1 MSIYSYNPK
10 KKVYNIYKMK
20 VKGLALI
27 FSIAALEGLAIYLI
41 KLFNNTKQLYYY
53 IAALV
58 IYAIMIHL
66 ISLSYSYL
74 SVGVSQLL
82 LSGLVMMFGLL
93 LGAIMFGEKLSRNEW
108 IGIGIIVA
116 GIIMTQL

>member
-1 MSIYSYNPK
+1 
-10 KKVYNIYKMK
+10 MK

-27 FSIAALEGLAIYLI
+27 LAIASLEGLATYLI
-41 KLFNNTKQLYYY
+41 KLFNKTKHSYYY
-53 IAALV
+53 FGGLI
-58 IYAIMIHL
+58 IYAIMAYL
-66 ISLSYSYL
+66 ASLTYTHL

-82 LSGLVMMFGLL
+82 MSGLGIMVGLS
-93 LGAIMFGEKLSRNEW
+93 LGAIIFGEKLSRNEW